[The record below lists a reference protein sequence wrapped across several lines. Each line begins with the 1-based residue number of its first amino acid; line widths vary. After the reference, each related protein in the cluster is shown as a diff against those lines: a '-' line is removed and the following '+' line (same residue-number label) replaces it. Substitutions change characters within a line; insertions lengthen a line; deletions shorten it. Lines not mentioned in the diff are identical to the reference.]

1 MAAVSWTIQ
10 ENYLSC
16 ADLFPVQSCSSTVCD
31 ELLPFCLVGFLC
43 VCCRC
48 SDSRQA
54 GDHTGLCSSSLPV
67 CTHTCGQKHVYIYT
81 DYLCVHKATQWC
93 LPDVS
98 SSWIIPVGR
107 SLERRV
113 LPASAVSLTLGLKCR
128 RMTWPE
134 GHTGWAVTCH
144 PRAPYTQ
151 NWTCVH
157 LLSCGKCILRQ
168 SSSKFQCLT
177 PCRWP
182 LCVHYSSWGLILP
195 KFLWWEMSQWNN

>member
-31 ELLPFCLVGFLC
+31 ELLPFYLVGFFC

-54 GDHTGLCSSSLPV
+54 GDPTGLCSSSLPV

-81 DYLCVHKATQWC
+81 DCLCVHKATQGC

-98 SSWIIPVGR
+98 SSGIIPVGR

-128 RMTWPE
+128 RMMWPE
-134 GHTGWAVTCH
+134 GHTGWAVTCPPSKGSLHTELDMCSSLVLWKMHFEAIQQQIPVSH
-144 PRAPYTQ
+144 PLQ
-151 NWTCVH
+151 M
-157 LLSCGKCILRQ
+157 
-168 SSSKFQCLT
+168 T
-177 PCRWP
+177 PMCA
-182 LCVHYSSWGLILP
+182 L
-195 KFLWWEMSQWNN
+195 